1 MKKLLCLVLA
11 LVMVLGTMPVF
22 AETTELGAAMDTDY
36 YNVYVS
42 GKTDMMS
49 KPVSLVLVKDNGEV
63 GHVEE
68 IKTDKDGNYET
79 KFRFNKPIGDYSILV
94 RDAET
99 AQDLTSTVKTAF
111 ARHELYSLDLNISNS
126 GNDVI
131 GYISEKDAL
140 NVAVSINNKYGNA
153 TSVNVIFASY
163 GENKALLDTKIKTL
177 NVGFNDMNV
186 EKNVDF
192 TDFALPEGT
201 KYVKAFVWE
210 IDVNLI
216 PLAEEDVK
224 EKRDDVA
231 FTNENPEN
239 TKVIGIVG
247 DSITA
252 HGNYV
257 FFLNQ
262 YYASKYPESNI
273 VILNKG
279 ISGDSAKGILGRLD
293 WDLFNEKD
301 ALGYGA
307 CDEITVMIGMNDV
320 GYNGFNKGPQED
332 YAAAFPDKPN
342 TINTIV
348 GRIET
353 IVQECQER
361 NVPITLITPSLY
373 DESDRFTNTL
383 SGGTKHGTNWALGEV
398 AKGVLALG
406 EKYDVPVLDL
416 YKASNEY
423 SDRIRANNPSAKTVI
438 TGTDGIHP
446 NENGGYLFGYL
457 YARAQET
464 NPTVGAVEIDASNGS
479 AEAENATV
487 SSVNASA
494 SEVTYTYK
502 PNSLPLANVAKYKYV
517 KNYGVDIE
525 NHMNRE
531 IIKVSNLEKGTYTIT
546 MNGAEIGSYSAK
558 ELAEGV
564 NVAEIAN
571 NPNQQV
577 AVTLDTAVTKKYTNE
592 KPLRSNVLVEQ
603 RIRNG
608 YGADYRD
615 PGMNLDFDSFTTQ
628 DWIDYATT
636 LRNNYEKSTPEAEW
650 SNDQPV
656 YNIKGYLTRK
666 PNTETNIA
674 GTKEAI
680 EEIRNIRPVECEV
693 IITKTGEDYSSDGED
708 VLRVAFIGDS
718 ITHGTQ
724 YLKGIEH
731 YYQTRHPDKE
741 IVFVNKGISGNY
753 ASSVINRF
761 DWDITEDEISGKIDE
776 ATLMIGMN
784 DVTRDYYLETSTAT
798 QEQKDKKITTCVE
811 NVEKII
817 KLCENNGIKLTIIT
831 PSAFDDT
838 EGFATSTAN
847 APGCNT
853 YGLKNISDK
862 LKVLAANYNIPVIDL
877 WTPTTDVTNY
887 IRSTFGYDGIVI
899 AGNDRIHP
907 GEQGGTYM
915 AYQFIK
921 QKDNNPIV
929 ASVEINAA
937 NGSKNVEN
945 ANVTV
950 TNATNSRVEYKYLP
964 KAIPFAYT
972 SYYKLFE
979 ETWGVPIT
987 NDINQE
993 IIKVT
998 GLSEGTYKITIGS
1011 NTLSVNY
1018 SASELAE
1025 GVNIA
1030 IDVNNPAQIQA
1041 KAAYEKARTKVANE
1055 GTYRSI
1061 AITEQQIKARPDVDT
1076 SKFNKDST
1084 NDELKA
1090 LGAWPGNFR
1099 NYFTDDAS
1107 NFGSKKYEVENW
1119 AKLRTQEQVAR
1130 EASRPV
1136 LRTVVI
1142 EKQ

>member
-36 YNVYVS
+36 YNVYLAGQTGLANQAIS
-42 GKTDMMS
+42 
-49 KPVSLVLVKDNGEV
+49 VLLLDDNGEL
-63 GHVEE
+63 GYIEQIFTNE
-68 IKTDKDGNYET
+68 SGNYEL
-79 KFRFNKPIGDYSILV
+79 KFKFDASISDYNVIV
-94 RDAET
+94 RETET
-99 AQDLTSTVKTAF
+99 ANDITSTLKTAF
-111 ARHELYSLDLNISNS
+111 ARKDLYSLDIALANAD
-126 GNDVI
+126 NDVTR
-131 GYISEKDAL
+131 YIAEGDAL
-140 NVAVSINNKYGNA
+140 DVVVKINNKYGNSA
-153 TSVNVIFASY
+153 SVNVIFAAY
-163 GENKALLDTKIKTL
+163 DEGNKLLATKIKTL
-177 NVGFNDMNV
+177 GIGYDALDT
-186 EKNVDF
+186 EKTIDF
-192 TDFALPEGT
+192 SNIDVPAET
-201 KYVKAFVWE
+201 KYVKAFAWQDA
-210 IDVNLI
+210 INLI

-224 EKRDDVA
+224 EKRDGVA
-231 FTNENPEN
+231 FSNENPEEI
-239 TKVIGIVG
+239 KVIGLVG

-320 GYNGFNKGPQED
+320 GYNDFNKGPQED
-332 YAAAFPDKPN
+332 YAAAYPNKPN

-361 NVPITLITPSLY
+361 EVPITLITPSLF
-373 DESDRFTNTL
+373 DESDRFKNTL
-383 SGGTKHGTNWALGEV
+383 SGGTKYGTNWALGEV
-398 AKGVLALG
+398 AKGVLALS

-446 NENGGYLFGYL
+446 HENGGYLFGYL

-479 AEAENATV
+479 AKAENATV

-577 AVTLDTAVTKKYTNE
+577 AVTLDAAVTKKYTNE

-608 YGADYRD
+608 HGADYRD
-615 PGMNLDFDSFTTQ
+615 PDMNLDFDSFTTQ

-636 LRNNYEKSTPEAEW
+636 LRRNYEASTPESEW
-650 SNDQPV
+650 TNDKPV
-656 YNIKGYLTRK
+656 YNITGYLTRK

-680 EEIRNIRPVECEV
+680 EEIRNIRPVECNV
-693 IITKTGEDYSSDGED
+693 VITKTGEDYSSDEEA
-708 VLRVAFIGDS
+708 LKVAFIGDS
-718 ITHGTQ
+718 ITHGTH

-753 ASSVINRF
+753 SSSVINRF
-761 DWDITEDEISGKIDE
+761 GWDITEDEISGKIDE

-798 QEQKDKKITTCVE
+798 QEQKDSKITTCIN

-862 LKVLAANYNIPVIDL
+862 LKVLAASYNVPVIDL
-877 WTPTTDVTNY
+877 WTTTTDVTNY
-887 IRSTFGYDGIVI
+887 IRSTYGYDGIVI

-937 NGSKNVEN
+937 NGSKNIEN

-987 NDINQE
+987 KDINQE
-993 IIKVT
+993 IIKIT

-1011 NTLSVNY
+1011 NALTKTY
-1018 SASELAE
+1018 SASELAA

-1030 IDVNNPAQIQA
+1030 IDENNPAQIQA
-1041 KAAYEKARTKVANE
+1041 KAAYEKAKTKVTNE

-1061 AITEQQIKARPDVDT
+1061 AITEQQIKARPEVDI
-1076 SKFNKDST
+1076 SGFNKDST

-1119 AKLRTQEQVAR
+1119 AKLRAQEQDAR

-1142 EKQ
+1142 EKL